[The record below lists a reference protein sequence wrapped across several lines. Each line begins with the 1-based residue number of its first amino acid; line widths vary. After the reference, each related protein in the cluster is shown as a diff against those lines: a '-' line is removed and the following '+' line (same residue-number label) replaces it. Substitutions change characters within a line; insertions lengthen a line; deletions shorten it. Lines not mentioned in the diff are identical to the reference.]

1 MEMLVKAIR
10 RIVKVHGKEG
20 FHSSKTFCAMIDVL
34 VPKLERER
42 KIFRRVLDDDILKEL
57 GELWES
63 NAEQN
68 NDSWK
73 RIEETLT
80 DEYGIR
86 EDWCRIVLD
95 SFSKAYYNENENMS
109 KRETSTQSQILEQEK
124 EVINVSLQKQEQKID
139 ENINEPKVENQISAE
154 VLEGERTE
162 PNIVQDIDKLTTESE
177 IEKEISEE
185 VLEERT
191 EPKTEVIQKIDKI
204 ITESEVE
211 KELSEEVLEEEKAE
225 LNVVQDIEEK
235 ITESE
240 IEKEISEEVLEE
252 RTEPTSNVVQDIEEK
267 ITESEVEKEISE
279 EVLEER
285 TEPTSNL
292 IQDIA
297 EKTTESEIEKEISEE
312 VLEEEKTEPTSNL
325 IQDIS
330 EKITESEIEKE
341 ISEEV
346 LEEKTEPTSNLIQDI
361 SEKITES
368 EVEKEISEEV
378 LEEEITEAKPEVVQ
392 SIDKITTES
401 EVEKEISKEALE
413 EKTEAKPEVVQSIDK
428 ITTESEVENQIP
440 KEQESYQN
448 NKKLE
453 QQVTKTAKVNTVAI
467 MGIGGA
473 GLNVINSI
481 VPWQMEDFQLI
492 GVDTDKVALQ
502 YCKADKKLLL
512 GERISKGL
520 REGIKPEVGE
530 KAAKESTQM
539 IAEAL
544 KGIRILFL
552 VGSLGG
558 GTATG
563 ASPIIA
569 DIARKMKIFTIAV
582 VTKPFRFEAKRLKNV
597 EYGLERMKK
606 NADALILLSNDV
618 IFEVIDKKTTM
629 LEALTVIND
638 ANLHMIQSIRNIINP
653 NAEKHLT
660 LTEFKT
666 FVGMEKVVH
675 IGTGTGKGKDKLQ
688 KALAQALNSPW
699 LEHTISSNSQVVLQ
713 ISGDINQQE
722 LDLGV
727 LYLYQWTQVG
737 RVISGMYYDKNKT
750 DEISVLLVVV
760 DK

>member
-10 RIVKVHGKEG
+10 RIIKVHGKEG

-162 PNIVQDIDKLTTESE
+162 TKP
-177 IEKEISEE
+177 
-185 VLEERT
+185 
-191 EPKTEVIQKIDKI
+191 
-204 ITESEVE
+204 
-211 KELSEEVLEEEKAE
+211 
-225 LNVVQDIEEK
+225 NVVQDIAEK

-252 RTEPTSNVVQDIEEK
+252 RTEPTSNVVQDIDK
-267 ITESEVEKEISE
+267 
-279 EVLEER
+279 L
-285 TEPTSNL
+285 
-292 IQDIA
+292 
-297 EKTTESEIEKEISEE
+297 TTESEIEKEISEE
-312 VLEEEKTEPTSNL
+312 VLEEEKTEPNVV
-325 IQDIS
+325 QDTEEITN
-330 EKITESEIEKE
+330 EPKEETKITEK
-341 ISEEV
+341 
-346 LEEKTEPTSNLIQDI
+346 L
-361 SEKITES
+361 
-368 EVEKEISEEV
+368 
-378 LEEEITEAKPEVVQ
+378 
-392 SIDKITTES
+392 
-401 EVEKEISKEALE
+401 
-413 EKTEAKPEVVQSIDK
+413 
-428 ITTESEVENQIP
+428 
-440 KEQESYQN
+440 ESYQN

-512 GERISKGL
+512 GERINKGL

-539 IAEAL
+539 IADAL

-552 VGSLGG
+552 VGNLGG

-569 DIARKMKIFTIAV
+569 DIARKMRIFTIAV
-582 VTKPFRFEAKRLKNV
+582 VTKPFRFEAKRLRNV

-675 IGTGTGKGKDKLQ
+675 IGMGTGKGRDKLQ